1 MGAPR
6 QHMVSE
12 AYFRRIERVVLDFPQ
27 VPGIAARAQAVGRS
41 SPGPLPNLPIGGA
54 CPPDLGS
61 APRVGLFSKSLLC
74 PYLKGAREACIGTR
88 GLAVRVISEN
98 PVQKIKAIAPVEA
111 VREC

>member
-12 AYFRRIERVVLDFPQ
+12 AYFRRIGRVVLDFPQ

-61 APRVGLFSKSLLC
+61 APRVGPFAKSLPCLFEGC
-74 PYLKGAREACIGTR
+74 ASRAGPFSLARLIG
-88 GLAVRVISEN
+88 
-98 PVQKIKAIAPVEA
+98 
-111 VREC
+111 